1 MPEISRFLGIKIFM
15 YFNEHNP
22 PHFHVEYNEYKASIN
37 IKTFGVREGRLP
49 SKVLGLVVE
58 WAEDHQNEL
67 LKKVYKLQTL
77 LTPIEGLNLE
87 TLPLATESLAI
98 LLEFVIAHNFKV
110 IQKIGLPKIIENKKY
125 L

>member
-37 IKTFGVREGRLP
+37 IKTFGVMEGRLP

-58 WAEDHQNEL
+58 WAEDHQDEI
-67 LKKVYKLQTL
+67 LKNSENIK
-77 LTPIEGLNLE
+77 E
-87 TLPLATESLAI
+87 TGEYIKIKPL
-98 LLEFVIAHNFKV
+98 V
-110 IQKIGLPKIIENKKY
+110 
-125 L
+125 